1 MRNLVNITAAAAC
14 ASLLAFAPGALAQ
27 GAAGSAEA
35 AKSKVSMCIGCHGIA
50 GYKTAYPDVYHVPK
64 IGGQNYDYLV
74 TALKEYRTGE
84 RKHPTMHAQAES
96 MTDQDIED
104 IATYLSE
111 LGKKETK

>member
-64 IGGQNYDYLV
+64 IGGQTPAYIVN
-74 TALKEYRTGE
+74 ALRAYKTGE
-84 RKHPTMHAQAES
+84 RSHPS
-96 MTDQDIED
+96 MKGIAASLSDQDMAD
-104 IATYLSE
+104 LAAYY
-111 LGKKETK
+111 GAQK